1 MKNDDI
7 RAAKPVDEDDEIP
20 VLRTVPG
27 QELPIIGTLNVDED
41 TFEYAPGFDESIFQK
56 LEKQASEFLSESEE

>member
-41 TFEYAPGFDESIFQK
+41 TFEYAPGFDKSILQK
-56 LEKQASEFLSESEE
+56 WKKQTREFLSKSEE